1 MSHWRLDMAHKQLQ
15 LRSISCS
22 ETWAYLILGLLNTSS
37 WYRWQSHHFVVLWNS
52 VSTWIRPVHTL
63 ILHLSK
69 ISQFKPV
76 YSPDYTGRLK
86 HKYYVILL
94 MSNIWKYFSWHL
106 TIIKVK
112 LHVVWSFAYVCCPPH
127 HVYTCSPLRVKNRY
141 RGAAYVNGYDISLKI
156 YKSPL
161 LFSVLCY
168 CDRNSCYND
177 ANTVEGHIILQRH
190 RLNSHSI

>member
-1 MSHWRLDMAHKQLQ
+1 MTVTSFRSVMEFWIHLD
-15 LRSISCS
+15 
-22 ETWAYLILGLLNTSS
+22 TSS
-37 WYRWQSHHFVVLWNS
+37 SHLDSPFVQNS
-52 VSTWIRPVHTL
+52 PD
-63 ILHLSK
+63 

-76 YSPDYTGRLK
+76 YRPDYTGRLK

-94 MSNIWKYFSWHL
+94 MSNIWQYFSWHL

-112 LHVVWSFAYVCCPPH
+112 LHVVWSFAYVCCPPQ

-177 ANTVEGHIILQRH
+177 VNTVEGHIILQRH